1 MSETGT
7 ATRPAALA
15 PPGRKETYEL
25 ALTTQGPLYPPSEV
39 MDADGNFVVVGMINR
54 PTAAGGAAPEWGAAV
69 VSPDTEVPE
78 FGRLAPYSVVRELD
92 TDPEGA
98 DRDVVLHTLP
108 LPLPCNNYP
117 MLFAPE
123 QLPDAALVERPSH
136 AFHEVPIPDLRVE
149 DGPKVVTPVTFGQW
163 MRASGTLEVAVTPD
177 GRSGTFDFEF
187 SRLVPHSVYTV
198 MSLRARDLDPAGP
211 TRPGPLGVPNV
222 FVTDADGS
230 GRYHATMP
238 DPFPDPE
245 LPGANRIINV
255 VVLWMSYQRS
265 YGGAIGEFGLGGD
278 IHAHLK
284 LRGPSFQEL
293 RTTGAGTPRP

>member
-1 MSETGT
+1 MSEPGT
-7 ATRPAALA
+7 VAGPAASA
-15 PPGRKETYEL
+15 TPNRTEIHEL
-25 ALTTQGPLYPPSEV
+25 SLTTQGPLYPPSEV
-39 MDADGNFVVVGMINR
+39 MDGDGDFVVVGMINR
-54 PTAAGGAAPEWGAAV
+54 TTPEGATVPEWGAAV
-69 VSPDTEVPE
+69 VSPDSPVPE
-78 FGRLAPYSVVRELD
+78 FGTLAPYTLVRELD
-92 TDPEGA
+92 TDPDGA
-98 DRDVVLHTLP
+98 DRDLVLYTLP

-123 QLPDAALVERPSH
+123 QLPDADQVKRPSH
-136 AFHEVPIPDLRVE
+136 AFHEVPIPDLRPE
-149 DGPKVVTPVTFGQW
+149 DGPKVVEPVTFGDW
-163 MRASGTLEVAVTPD
+163 MRAGGTLQVGVTAD
-177 GRSGTFDFEF
+177 GHSGTFDFEF

-198 MSLRARDLDPAGP
+198 MSLRAHDLDPAGP

-238 DPFPDPE
+238 NPFPDPD
-245 LPGANRIINV
+245 LPRANRIINV

-284 LRGPSFQEL
+284 LRGPSFQDL
-293 RTTGAGTPRP
+293 RTTEAARP